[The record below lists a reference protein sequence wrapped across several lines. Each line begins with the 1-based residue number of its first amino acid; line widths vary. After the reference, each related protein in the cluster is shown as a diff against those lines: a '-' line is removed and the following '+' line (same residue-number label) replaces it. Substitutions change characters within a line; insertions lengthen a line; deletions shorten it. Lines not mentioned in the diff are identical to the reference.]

1 MEFNPRTFARIVSCP
16 ALILHG
22 DRDSNVPVEHA
33 NLLADA
39 IRAGGNSDVIVE
51 ILTGYNHLFLEDA
64 DGFFRRYG
72 ELLTHT
78 NQVSGKVLILIADWL
93 TEHLS
98 GVD

>member
-1 MEFNPRTFARIVSCP
+1 
-16 ALILHG
+16 
-22 DRDSNVPVEHA
+22 
-33 NLLADA
+33 
-39 IRAGGNSDVIVE
+39 
-51 ILTGYNHLFLEDA
+51 LTGYNHLFLEDA